1 MQDLPLIRA
10 VAEVRVALMEAMP
23 VLQEGPGGPRTRG
36 EVQKALEALDRVRP
50 AWEAHFGV
58 EGLAF
63 PLDRLVYLPPRLDRT
78 LVSFLYT
85 SDSLFLPLCM
95 TSNLSIYCIPA
106 GWTKPAVKSAWVSSS
121 LTWTGRSAY
130 TGRLQPEGLSAP
142 PSESWDR
149 TAGFADLLSRPMTP
163 V

>member
-1 MQDLPLIRA
+1 
-10 VAEVRVALMEAMP
+10 MEAMP
-23 VLQEGPGGPRTRG
+23 VLLEGPGGSGIPG
-36 EVQKALEALDRVRP
+36 EVKAAIEALDRVRP
-50 AWEAHFGV
+50 AWERHFGP
-58 EGLAF
+58 EGFAF

-106 GWTKPAVKSAWVSSS
+106 GWTKPAAKSAWASSS
-121 LTWTGRSAY
+121 LTRTGRSAY

-142 PSESWDR
+142 PSGSWDR
-149 TAGFADLLSRPMTP
+149 TAGSAGLHSSRVTASVSLATFYIPLG
-163 V
+163 